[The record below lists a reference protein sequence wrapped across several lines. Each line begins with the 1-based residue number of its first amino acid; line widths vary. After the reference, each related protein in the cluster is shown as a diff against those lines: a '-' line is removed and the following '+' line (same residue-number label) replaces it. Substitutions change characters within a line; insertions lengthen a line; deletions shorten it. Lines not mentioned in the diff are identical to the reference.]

1 MTDSEHPTPLPSH
14 ASASTL
20 AELAELADLDLITRG
35 TLRRSI
41 DKIAYEYDT
50 TFDRAEVEAVL
61 VDSYLQLAR
70 TAKITMYLPILADRF
85 ARDRL
90 AAIATSRGLIAKRVP
105 EVLFVCV
112 RNAGR
117 SQMAAAFARHYAGVN
132 LHIRTGGSDP
142 GEAIHPEVVAAMKD
156 AGLSLDEEFPKP
168 LTDDVVA
175 ASDVVITMGCGDR
188 CPYVPG
194 KRYEDWPI
202 EDPGG
207 QPAEQVAAVRDDV
220 DRRVRDLVASLLPD
234 LDLPPARTPGPA

>member
-1 MTDSEHPTPLPSH
+1 VTDPEHPEPLP
-14 ASASTL
+14 ASVPAAT
-20 AELAELADLDLITRG
+20 LADLPDLDVLTRR
-35 TLRRSI
+35 TMRRSI
-41 DKIAYEYDT
+41 DKMAYDYDT
-50 TFDRAEVEAVL
+50 TFDRAEVEAVF
-61 VDSYLQLAR
+61 VDSYQQLAR
-70 TAKITMYLPILADRF
+70 RAKITLYLPILAERF

-90 AAIATSRGLIAKRVP
+90 VALATSRGLVPKRVP

-117 SQMAAAFARHYAGVN
+117 SQMAAAFARHYAGTN

-156 AGLSLDEEFPKP
+156 AGMSLDEEFPKP

-175 ASDVVITMGCGDR
+175 ASDVVITMGCGDK

-202 EDPGG
+202 ADPGG
-207 QPAEQVAAVRDDV
+207 QADEQVAAIRDDV
-220 DRRVRDLVASLLPD
+220 DRRVRGLLASLLPD
-234 LDLPPARTPGPA
+234 LELSPARTSQPS